1 MSRKVSDMKKHL
13 SCLLL
18 SVIFASSLLALQ
30 ACGGPKGGFVDL
42 KIDDPDALV
51 SIDDAKEVSYGDLS
65 IPIDLEPILHKF
77 TVKFSKTGDV
87 VTKYA
92 NVSYKETSVLEF
104 KQGEPVE
111 ITINC
116 PLPCKVKIGGQEAG
130 DTKQSNKFSTMA
142 GKRLVEIETLGFG
155 IKMSKEIETSTS
167 VTVDFAPGVDNNTGA
182 LYIQSKDKNS
192 KFDIS
197 PSHPATSNEGS
208 IFAQKLPEGAYKITE
223 KSTPG
228 VEHWVNVKKGSISK
242 IIFDKSLP
250 PTNTSYGLMIPARP
264 KLELFTNWEDQGA
277 TVSEITEKLDD
288 NALYAATPFLP
299 FGMSRF
305 EGISYIKAT
314 QGERFGFA
322 TIYGKFPKTI
332 EVILGGKNRQFIM
345 SRPSLASLQEFSL
358 SSPDGTYYYDESAII
373 TAGGFYYGISDYTP
387 CDWDMEN
394 ERVLVTRINRDCNQI
409 EIREAPLKSSAPWFF
424 PTYLPKKSLPKN
436 PQFEFAYAFWLDKD
450 NVLGVYGNNESIHIW
465 KTGRDNMENPTVLGI
480 PAASCSLIGKK
491 YLAVRK
497 NPSKDS
503 PYCLIDITTK
513 KVSSQLP
520 KPVLTKDGFFVT
532 TLSKKGACAGTLMK
546 WSGDSFEPVFA
557 GLLLP

>member
-1 MSRKVSDMKKHL
+1 MKKHL

-18 SVIFASSLLALQ
+18 SVIFASSLLVLQ

-51 SIDDAKEVSYGDLS
+51 SIDDAKEIPYKELS
-65 IPIDLEPILHKF
+65 LPIDLEPVLHKF
-77 TVKFSKTGDV
+77 TVKYSKTGDV
-87 VTKYA
+87 VTKFI

-111 ITINC
+111 ITVNC
-116 PLPCKVKIGGQEAG
+116 PLPCKVRIGGQEAG
-130 DTKQSNKFSTMA
+130 DTRQSNKFNTMA
-142 GKRLVEIETLGFG
+142 GKRIVEIETLGFG
-155 IKMSKEIETSTS
+155 IKMSKEIEASTST
-167 VTVDFAPGVDNNTGA
+167 TVDFTPGVDRNTGA
-182 LYIQSKDKNS
+182 IYVQSKDKNS

-197 PSHPATSNEGS
+197 PNHPATSNEGS

-223 KSTPG
+223 KSTLG
-228 VEHWVNVKKGSISK
+228 VEHWINVKKGSISK

-250 PTNTSYGLMIPARP
+250 PSNTPHELKVPARSR
-264 KLELFTNWEDQGA
+264 LELFTNWEDQGA
-277 TVSEITEKLDD
+277 TVSEITEKFDD
-288 NALYAATPFLP
+288 NALYTATPFLP

-322 TIYGKFPKTI
+322 TIYGRFPKTI
-332 EVILGGKNRQFIM
+332 EIRLEGKNRQSLM

-358 SSPDGTYYYDESAII
+358 SSPDGIYYYDKSAII
-373 TAGGFYYGISDYTP
+373 TAGGFYYGISDYAP

-450 NVLGVYGNNESIHIW
+450 NVLGVYGNNESINIW
-465 KTGRDNMENPTVLGI
+465 KTGRDSMENPTVLPI

-503 PYCLIDITTK
+503 SYYLVDITTK
-513 KVSSQLP
+513 KVSSELTR
-520 KPVLTKDGFFVT
+520 PVLTKDSLFVT
-532 TLSKKGACAGTLMK
+532 TLSKKGACAGALIK
-546 WSGDSFEPVFA
+546 WSGNSFEPVFA
-557 GLLLP
+557 GLFLP

>member
-1 MSRKVSDMKKHL
+1 MKKYL
-13 SCLLL
+13 SCLLF
-18 SVIFASSLLALQ
+18 SVIFASSLLVLQ

-42 KIDDPDALV
+42 RIDDLNALV
-51 SIDDAKEVSYGDLS
+51 SIDDAKEISYKELS
-65 IPIDLEPILHKF
+65 MPIDLDPVLHKF

-87 VTKYA
+87 VTKYT
-92 NVSYKETSVLEF
+92 NVSYKETSILEF

-111 ITINC
+111 ITVNC

-130 DTKQSNKFSTMA
+130 DTRQSNKFNTVP

-155 IKMSKEIETSTS
+155 IKMSKEIETSVS
-167 VTVDFAPGVDNNTGA
+167 ATVDFTPGVDRNTGA
-182 LYIQSKDKNS
+182 IYVQSKDKNS
-192 KFDIS
+192 KFDIF
-197 PSHPATSNEGS
+197 PNHPAASNESS
-208 IFAQKLPEGAYKITE
+208 IFIQKLPEGAYKITE

-228 VEHWVNVKKGSISK
+228 VEHWVNVKKDSISK

-250 PTNTSYGLMIPARP
+250 PSSIPH
-264 KLELFTNWEDQGA
+264 ELKFPVRSRLQLFVNWEDQGA

-288 NALYAATPFLP
+288 NALYTATPFLP

-305 EGISYIKAT
+305 GGISYIKAT

-332 EVILGGKNRQFIM
+332 EIRLEGKNRQSLM

-358 SSPDGTYYYDESAII
+358 SSPDGTYYYDESAIV
-373 TAGGFYYGISDYTP
+373 TAGGFYYGISDYIP
-387 CDWDMEN
+387 CNWDMEN
-394 ERVLVTRINRDCNQI
+394 ERTLVTRINRDCNQI

-424 PTYLPKKSLPKN
+424 PTYLPKKPLPKN

-465 KTGRDNMENPTVLGI
+465 KTGRDSMENPTVLPI

-503 PYCLIDITTK
+503 SYYLVDMATK
-513 KVSSQLP
+513 KISKELSR
-520 KPVLTKDGFFVT
+520 PVLTKDGLFVT
-532 TLSKKGACAGTLMK
+532 TLSRNGACAGALLK
-546 WSGDSFEPVFA
+546 WSGDSLEPIFV
-557 GLLLP
+557 GLFLP

>member
-1 MSRKVSDMKKHL
+1 MKKHL

-18 SVIFASSLLALQ
+18 SMIFASSLLVLQ

-51 SIDDAKEVSYGDLS
+51 SIDNAKEVPYGDLS
-65 IPIDLEPILHKF
+65 LPIDLEPVLHKF

-87 VTKYA
+87 VTKYT
-92 NVSYKETSVLEF
+92 NVSYKETSILEF
-104 KQGEPVE
+104 KQGKPVE
-111 ITINC
+111 ITVNC

-130 DTKQSNKFSTMA
+130 DTRQSNKFNTVP

-155 IKMSKEIETSTS
+155 IKMSKEIETSVS
-167 VTVDFAPGVDNNTGA
+167 ATVDFTPGVDKDTGA
-182 LYIQSKDKNS
+182 IYIQSKDKNS

-197 PSHPATSNEGS
+197 PNHPATSNEGS
-208 IFAQKLPEGAYKITE
+208 IFIQKLPEGAYKITE
-223 KSTPG
+223 KSTLG

-250 PTNTSYGLMIPARP
+250 PSSTPHELKFPARSR
-264 KLELFTNWEDQGA
+264 LELFVNWENQGT
-277 TVSEITEKLDD
+277 TVSEITEKFDD
-288 NALYAATPFLP
+288 TALYTATPFLP

-332 EVILGGKNRQFIM
+332 EIRLEGKNRQSLM

-358 SSPDGTYYYDESAII
+358 SSPDGTYYYDESAIV
-373 TAGGFYYGISDYTP
+373 TAGGFYYGISDYIP

-394 ERVLVTRINRDCNQI
+394 ERTLVTRINRDCNQI

-424 PTYLPKKSLPKN
+424 PTYLPKKPLLKN

-450 NVLGVYGNNESIHIW
+450 NVLGVYGNNESIHVW
-465 KTGRDNMENPTVLGI
+465 KTRRNNMDTPTVLNI

-503 PYCLIDITTK
+503 PYYMIDMATK
-513 KVSSQLP
+513 KISKELSR
-520 KPVLTKDGFFVT
+520 PVLTKDGLFAT
-532 TLSKKGACAGTLMK
+532 TLSRNGACAGALLK
-546 WSGDSFEPVFA
+546 WSGDSLEPVFV
-557 GLLLP
+557 GLFLP

>member
-1 MSRKVSDMKKHL
+1 MKKHL

-18 SVIFASSLLALQ
+18 SVIITSSLFALQ

-51 SIDDAKEVSYGDLS
+51 SIDDAKEIPYKELS
-65 IPIDLEPILHKF
+65 LPIDLEPVLHKF
-77 TVKFSKTGDV
+77 TVKYSKTGDV
-87 VTKYA
+87 VTKFI

-111 ITINC
+111 ITVNC
-116 PLPCKVKIGGQEAG
+116 PLPCKVKMGGQEAG
-130 DTKQSNKFSTMA
+130 DTRQSNKFNTTA
-142 GKRLVEIETLGFG
+142 GKRIVEIETLGFG
-155 IKMSKEIETSTS
+155 IRMSKEIEASTS
-167 VTVDFAPGVDNNTGA
+167 VTVDFTPGVDKDTGA
-182 LYIQSKDKNS
+182 IYVQSKDKNS

-197 PSHPATSNEGS
+197 PNHPATSNEGS
-208 IFAQKLPEGAYKITE
+208 IFIRKLPEGAYKITE

-242 IIFDKSLP
+242 IIFDKSP
-250 PTNTSYGLMIPARP
+250 PPSNTPQELKVPARSR
-264 KLELFTNWEDQGA
+264 LELFTNWEDQGA
-277 TVSEITEKLDD
+277 TVSEIAEKLDD

-322 TIYGKFPKTI
+322 TIYGRFPKTI
-332 EVILGGKNRQFIM
+332 EIKLEGKNRQSIM
-345 SRPSLASLQEFSL
+345 SRPSLVSLQEFSL
-358 SSPDGTYYYDESAII
+358 SSPDGIYYYDESAIV
-373 TAGGFYYGISDYTP
+373 TAGGFYYGISDYIP

-394 ERVLVTRINRDCNQI
+394 EKVLVTRINRECNQI

-424 PTYLPKKSLPKN
+424 PTYLPKKPLLKD
-436 PQFEFAYAFWLDKD
+436 PQYEFAYAFWFGK
-450 NVLGVYGNNESIHIW
+450 NNILGVYGNNKSIHVW
-465 KTGRDNMENPTVLGI
+465 KAERNAMENPTILDI
-480 PAASCSLIGKK
+480 PAASCSLVGKK

-503 PYCLIDITTK
+503 PYYLVDIATK
-513 KVSSQLP
+513 KISKELP
-520 KPVLTKDGFFVT
+520 RPVLTKDGLFAA
-532 TLSKKGACAGTLMK
+532 TLSKNGACAGALLK

-557 GLLLP
+557 GLFLP